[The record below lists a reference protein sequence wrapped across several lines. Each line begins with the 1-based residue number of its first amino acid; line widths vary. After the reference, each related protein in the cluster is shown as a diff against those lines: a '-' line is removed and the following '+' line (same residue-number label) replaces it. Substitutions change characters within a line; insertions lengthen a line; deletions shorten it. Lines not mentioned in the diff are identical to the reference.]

1 MKKSVSFV
9 VALLLA
15 GSASLAIAQFRPE
28 ANNLTGIPSWN
39 SEMPGLPATAPV
51 PPIVNTPP
59 PIGPTTPPPIGPTT
73 PPPIGPYTPPPIPNG
88 AQLNNCDVRRMLGYR
103 RHTLHASRQRL
114 VRQQWQNLQHR
125 IARRACNLRLIMQGP
140 DSGPLPRFKPAA
152 ILTPAGGVNVR
163 SRLLASQLPI
173 FPSSRQPYCAQQRVV
188 SRFSSTALSLH
199 RACLI
204 SY

>member
-88 AQLNNCDVRRMLGYR
+88 AQLNNCDVAGCWGTDGTRYTRAGNVLFG
-103 RHTLHASRQRL
+103 S
-114 VRQQWQNLQHR
+114 NGR
-125 IARRACNLRLIMQGP
+125 ICNIVSPGA
-140 DSGPLPRFKPAA
+140 PA
-152 ILTPAGGVNVR
+152 ICG
-163 SRLLASQLPI
+163 
-173 FPSSRQPYCAQQRVV
+173 
-188 SRFSSTALSLH
+188 
-199 RACLI
+199 
-204 SY
+204 